1 MEPYPKRT
9 LFDNMLDSGK
19 ILSDSFCE
27 DIVQKLPGERD
38 LRDKLKELQQIKIE
52 QREAIKEQSLKRFI
66 SEDRVDV
73 EI

>member
-1 MEPYPKRT
+1 MNEIAKVKLNTYNRY
-9 LFDNMLDSGK
+9 
-19 ILSDSFCE
+19 E
-27 DIVQKLPGERD
+27 DMKDQARD

-73 EI
+73 EV

>member
-1 MEPYPKRT
+1 MNEITKVKLNTYNRY
-9 LFDNMLDSGK
+9 
-19 ILSDSFCE
+19 E
-27 DIVQKLPGERD
+27 DMKAEARD

>member
-1 MEPYPKRT
+1 MNEIAKVKLNTYNRY
-9 LFDNMLDSGK
+9 
-19 ILSDSFCE
+19 E
-27 DIVQKLPGERD
+27 DMKAEARD
-38 LRDKLKELQQIKIE
+38 IRDKLKELQQIKIE

>member
-1 MEPYPKRT
+1 MNEIAKVKLNTYNRY
-9 LFDNMLDSGK
+9 
-19 ILSDSFCE
+19 E
-27 DIVQKLPGERD
+27 DMKAEARD

>member
-1 MEPYPKRT
+1 M
-9 LFDNMLDSGK
+9 DK
-19 ILSDSFCE
+19 IAKVKLNTYNRYE
-27 DIVQKLPGERD
+27 DMQAEARD

>member
-1 MEPYPKRT
+1 MNEIAKVKLNTYNRY
-9 LFDNMLDSGK
+9 
-19 ILSDSFCE
+19 E
-27 DIVQKLPGERD
+27 DMKAEARD

-73 EI
+73 EV

>member
-1 MEPYPKRT
+1 M
-9 LFDNMLDSGK
+9 DK
-19 ILSDSFCE
+19 IAKVKLNTYNRYE
-27 DIVQKLPGERD
+27 DMKAEARD

-73 EI
+73 EV

>member
-1 MEPYPKRT
+1 MNEIAKVKLNTYNRY
-9 LFDNMLDSGK
+9 
-19 ILSDSFCE
+19 E
-27 DIVQKLPGERD
+27 DMKAEARD

-66 SEDRVDV
+66 SEDKVDV

>member
-1 MEPYPKRT
+1 M
-9 LFDNMLDSGK
+9 DK
-19 ILSDSFCE
+19 IAKVKLNTYNRYE
-27 DIVQKLPGERD
+27 DMKAEARD

-66 SEDRVDV
+66 SEDRIDV

>member
-1 MEPYPKRT
+1 M
-9 LFDNMLDSGK
+9 DK
-19 ILSDSFCE
+19 IAK
-27 DIVQKLPGERD
+27 VKLNTYNRYEEMQAEARD

>member
-1 MEPYPKRT
+1 MNEIAKVKLNTYNRY
-9 LFDNMLDSGK
+9 
-19 ILSDSFCE
+19 E
-27 DIVQKLPGERD
+27 DMKDQARD

-52 QREAIKEQSLKRFI
+52 QRQAIKEQSLKRFI

>member
-1 MEPYPKRT
+1 M
-9 LFDNMLDSGK
+9 DK
-19 ILSDSFCE
+19 IAKVKLNTYNRYE
-27 DIVQKLPGERD
+27 DMKAEARD

>member
-1 MEPYPKRT
+1 MNEIAKVKLNTYNRY
-9 LFDNMLDSGK
+9 
-19 ILSDSFCE
+19 E
-27 DIVQKLPGERD
+27 DMKAEARD

-52 QREAIKEQSLKRFI
+52 QREATKEQSLKRFI

>member
-1 MEPYPKRT
+1 MNEIAKVKLNTYNRY
-9 LFDNMLDSGK
+9 
-19 ILSDSFCE
+19 E
-27 DIVQKLPGERD
+27 DMKAEARD

-66 SEDRVDV
+66 SEDRIDV

>member
-1 MEPYPKRT
+1 MNEIAKVKLNTYNRY
-9 LFDNMLDSGK
+9 
-19 ILSDSFCE
+19 E
-27 DIVQKLPGERD
+27 DMKDQARD

>member
-1 MEPYPKRT
+1 MNEIAKVKLNTYNRY
-9 LFDNMLDSGK
+9 
-19 ILSDSFCE
+19 E
-27 DIVQKLPGERD
+27 DMKAEARD

-52 QREAIKEQSLKRFI
+52 QRQAIKEQSLKRFI

>member
-1 MEPYPKRT
+1 MNEIAKVKLNTYNRY
-9 LFDNMLDSGK
+9 
-19 ILSDSFCE
+19 E
-27 DIVQKLPGERD
+27 DMKTEARD
-38 LRDKLKELQQIKIE
+38 LRDKLKELHQIKIE